1 MKTLL
6 AVIGVMAVAAPAH
19 ALTYTVTDLGALG
32 GTDSLA
38 WAINNYGQVA
48 GYAATTED
56 ESIEGF
62 LWTPTTPNSPSGSML
77 GLESLHG
84 TGSWATS
91 INAGGQVAGVSFEGE
106 DEDAD
111 EHATLWS
118 PTMPNGTS
126 GTLHDLGTL
135 GGTYSEAHGINDL
148 GQVSGASD
156 ITGDGA
162 THAFMWKPT
171 TPGGSSGTMYDL
183 GSLGGSFT
191 IGWDVNASGAVT
203 GGSDVPEDAGAHAFL
218 WKPTTPNGTSGVMH
232 DLGTLGGT
240 DGEGSAINDSGLITG
255 WAQTTDD
262 EAYRA
267 FLWSPTT
274 PGGVSGAMLDLGTLG
289 GINSYGIAINA
300 AGHVVGAAEVP
311 AEVSN
316 YSHAFLYTTG
326 GGMVDLNT
334 RIDPLSGWELL
345 DADGVNDFGQI
356 TGQGLIGEEYHAFL
370 LTPISTLPGDFNLDD
385 VVDGADL
392 ELWKTGFGVTG
403 DATLMQGDA
412 DGDRDVDGADF
423 LTWQRQLIS
432 PSPADSAIAAVPEP
446 ATLLLFI
453 IAAAHIRHMGGR
465 MRRNLVSP

>member
-6 AVIGVMAVAAPAH
+6 AVIGVIAVAAPAH
-19 ALTYTVTDLGALG
+19 ALTYAVTDLGALG

-56 ESIEGF
+56 ESIEAF
-62 LWTPTTPNSPSGSML
+62 LWTPADPNSPSGSML

-106 DEDAD
+106 GEDAD

-118 PTMPNGTS
+118 PTTPNGAT

-171 TPGGSSGTMYDL
+171 TPGG
-183 GSLGGSFT
+183 
-191 IGWDVNASGAVT
+191 
-203 GGSDVPEDAGAHAFL
+203 
-218 WKPTTPNGTSGVMH
+218 
-232 DLGTLGGT
+232 
-240 DGEGSAINDSGLITG
+240 
-255 WAQTTDD
+255 
-262 EAYRA
+262 
-267 FLWSPTT
+267 
-274 PGGVSGAMLDLGTLG
+274 VSGAMLDLGTLG
-289 GINSYGIAINA
+289 GINSYGIAINT

-316 YSHAFLYTTG
+316 YSHAFLYTSS

-334 RIDPLSGWELL
+334 LIDPLSGWVLL
-345 DADGVNDFGQI
+345 DADGVNDSGQI
-356 TGQGLIGEEYHAFL
+356 TGQGLIGEEYHARSCSRPFPRCPA
-370 LTPISTLPGDFNLDD
+370 TSISTTSSTAP
-385 VVDGADL
+385 
-392 ELWKTGFGVTG
+392 
-403 DATLMQGDA
+403 
-412 DGDRDVDGADF
+412 
-423 LTWQRQLIS
+423 TWNCGKPAS
-432 PSPADSAIAAVPEP
+432 ASPATPRSCR
-446 ATLLLFI
+446 ATPTGTATSTARTF
-453 IAAAHIRHMGGR
+453 
-465 MRRNLVSP
+465 SPGSGN